1 MNEILCFKTILQYLL
16 LLEMYLNLYFMT
28 IQLNTDKNLTIHNEY
43 ENQINEVINQTLSRF
58 EDLIT
63 RLEVHFTDENG
74 SKDGLEDKRCLLEA
88 RITGKEPIAVSHF
101 DKNYDLA
108 LVGALAKIKSKL
120 ETISGKLK
128 SH

>member
-1 MNEILCFKTILQYLL
+1 
-16 LLEMYLNLYFMT
+16 MT
-28 IQLNTDKNLTIHNEY
+28 IQLNTDKNLTIHKEY
-43 ENQINEVINQTLSRF
+43 ENQINEVINQNLSRF
-58 EDLIT
+58 DDLVT

-88 RITGKEPIAVSHF
+88 RITGKEPVAVSHF

-108 LVGALAKIKSKL
+108 LVGALAKLKSKL

-128 SH
+128 AH

>member
-1 MNEILCFKTILQYLL
+1 
-16 LLEMYLNLYFMT
+16 MT
-28 IQLNTDKNLTIHNEY
+28 IQLNTDKNLTIHKEY
-43 ENQINEVINQTLSRF
+43 ENQINEVINQNLSRF
-58 EDLIT
+58 DDLIT

-108 LVGALAKIKSKL
+108 LTGALAKIKSKL
-120 ETISGKLK
+120 ETIAGKLK
-128 SH
+128 AH